1 MPAIQYLAE
10 LDKINAKK
18 ALGPIIQEMT
28 ERQLK
33 VALLYVLHG
42 IDIYEAIDSAGAFP
56 RDKS

>member
-1 MPAIQYLAE
+1 MPAIDYLSE
-10 LDKINAKK
+10 LDRVNAKK

-42 IDIYEAIDSAGAFP
+42 IDIYEAVDSAGAYP
-56 RDKS
+56 EKE